1 MSEEALAG
9 AEATADDND
18 DERHDE
24 GRPGDVE
31 GPPGHGG
38 AQDGG
43 GVDVVQLSEVLE
55 LG

>member
-1 MSEEALAG
+1 MIKKTLAG
-9 AEATADDND
+9 AKATADDND

-24 GRPGDVE
+24 GRPSDVE

-38 AQDGG
+38 ARDGG
-43 GVDVVQLSEVLE
+43 SVDVVQLSEVLE